1 MSTINVRPRC
11 TPAGGVSGYEVSCG
25 TSAKICPNLKGALA
39 TMAATVS
46 LLFAKSSTKSVDV
59 KVYDKKGL
67 QQHARYKRDVAAPE
81 TVYERKAEVKAE
93 KVSAKAPE
101 KVSAKA
107 PAKAAKAGTSRE
119 AQLQAAG
126 YSAGDARRVA
136 KAEAEAKAASGSKA
150 KASSRPVRAAAAAP
164 AAEAKAGGQNKGL
177 AKYQKFMA
185 SQKKAGLTHDQ
196 ARAAWAAKQG
206 GAAAAPAPRRAATA
220 PAKPAKAAK
229 AAKVPAATA
238 ETKKKAPKAE
248 ATKAEAP
255 KAKRPM
261 TDYMKWAIPWIEK
274 NLHKYEDRKAAMRA
288 AGEIWRS
295 KKK

>member
-59 KVYDKKGL
+59 KVFDKKGL

-81 TVYERKAEVKAE
+81 TVYERKPEVKAA
-93 KVSAKAPE
+93 KVSP
-101 KVSAKA
+101 KA
-107 PAKAAKAGTSRE
+107 PAKAAKAATPAKAAKGGTSRE
-119 AQLQAAG
+119 AQLRVAG
-126 YSAGDARRVA
+126 YSASDAKRVA
-136 KAEAEAKAASGSKA
+136 KAEAEAASGGKA
-150 KASSRPVRAAAAAP
+150 KASPRPVRSAAAP
-164 AAEAKAGGQNKGL
+164 EPEAKKGGQNKGL

-206 GAAAAPAPRRAATA
+206 GAAASPAPRRAATA
-220 PAKPAKAAK
+220 PAKPAAKSGKATAAPAK
-229 AAKVPAATA
+229 AL
-238 ETKKKAPKAE
+238 KKAPKAE
-248 ATKAEAP
+248 AEAP

-261 TDYMKWAIPWIEK
+261 NDYMKWAIPWIAK